1 MLMDGKKHKNL
12 ASQKSASEIK
22 PIKSLSEKNADLF
35 Y

>member
-22 PIKSLSEKNADLF
+22 PIKSLSENYADLF
-35 Y
+35 